1 MTQFTR
7 AARSPI
13 RNIVLC
19 TLAALTLAAC
29 GDESGSTAAA
39 PSTASD
45 TAAGLVS
52 PNVGFI
58 DRSEAVGTLPSSG
71 TGAGSGSTSTS
82 GASSTSGTGTT
93 TTSGTT
99 VASGGKVTS
108 PVKSTTSVAT
118 LDWLP
123 PTENSDGSVLIN
135 LAGYTVYYG
144 TSADN
149 LTQSVKLTNPGL
161 TSYTVTNLPSG
172 TWYFAVTAYTA
183 DGVESLRTSVISS
196 KI

>member
-7 AARSPI
+7 ATRSPI
-13 RNIVLC
+13 RNVVLC
-19 TLAALTLAAC
+19 TLATLTLAAC
-29 GDESGSTAAA
+29 GDESGTAAA
-39 PSTASD
+39 PSAASD

-52 PNVGFI
+52 LNVGFI

-82 GASSTSGTGTT
+82 GTSSTSGTGTT

-144 TSADN
+144 TSPDN